1 MTLDTATIDAH
12 LHELTRFEDRHVGG
26 PGNRAAT
33 AYFAEKVAAFGWHVA
48 SSEFDCLEW
57 EFGTA
62 RIVVG
67 RELFSAHVGPYS
79 LPIDQTVTLAAAST
93 VEEIEAGG
101 IEGALLLLHGAITAG
116 QLMPKAFTFY
126 NPAEHKRIIAAIET
140 AAPAAVVAATGTD
153 PYMVGGQSPFPLF
166 EDGDFDIPNAYLL
179 DTVGERLLADVGA
192 SAAVTIESRRIPA
205 TADHVIATLPG
216 TRPGRI
222 VVSAHIDSR
231 KGSPG
236 ALDNAT
242 GVATLL
248 GLAELLGGSGEWDG
262 PSIELVPFNGED
274 NYANPGELLWEADNE
289 GRWGD
294 IVLGINVDD
303 SGQRDAEN
311 NVSFY
316 GCPLVI
322 EAAVREAMTGHDRL
336 SEGPQWGQG
345 DHAILGLHG
354 VPAIAVA
361 SSEMYR
367 FMEQYAHTEKD
378 TLDLADCA
386 LVADAAHF
394 IHKVIEGVSRLS
406 EAGDAVGSPTHA
418 E

>member
-1 MTLDTATIDAH
+1 MDAATIDEH
-12 LHELTRFEDRHVGG
+12 LHQLTRFADRHVGG
-26 PGNRAAT
+26 PGNHAAT
-33 AYFAEKVAAFGWHVA
+33 AYFAETVSRFGWKVVR
-48 SSEFDCLEW
+48 SEFGCLEW
-57 EFGTA
+57 ESGTA
-62 RIVVG
+62 RIEVG
-67 RELFSAHVGPYS
+67 EQVFPAHVGPYS
-79 LPIDQTVTLAAAST
+79 MPIDRTLSLAAASS
-93 VEEIEAGG
+93 VEGIEAGG
-101 IEGALLLLHGAITAG
+101 IDGALLLLHGPIASG

-126 NPAEHKRIIAAIET
+126 NPPEHRRIIAALEA

-166 EDGDFDIPNAYLL
+166 EDGDFDLPNAYLL
-179 DTVGERLLADVGA
+179 DTEGERLLEHVGA
-192 SAAVTIESRRIPA
+192 LAAVNIESKRVPA
-205 TADHVIATLPG
+205 TAEHVIATRPG
-216 TRPGRI
+216 AQAGRI

-248 GLAELLGGSGEWDG
+248 GLAELLGGGGAWEG

-274 NYANPGELLWEADNE
+274 NYANPGELIWEAENE
-289 GRWGD
+289 GRWDD

-316 GCPLVI
+316 GCPPAI
-322 EAAVREAMTGHDRL
+322 EAAVRTAMAGHDRL
-336 SEGPQWGQG
+336 SEGPQWVQG
-345 DHAILGLHG
+345 DHAILGIHG
-354 VPAIAVA
+354 VPAIAIA

-367 FMEQYAHTEKD
+367 FMEQYAHTERD
-378 TLDLADCA
+378 TLELADSA
-386 LVADAAHF
+386 LVADAARF
-394 IHKVIEGVSRLS
+394 IRDVIEGVSHVIRENS
-406 EAGDAVGSPTHA
+406 AGGSPAHA